1 MDYLHFVRKNHR
13 FLSFALLLIWFSSPG
28 QTFFISLFSGHIRA
42 EFGLSHGGFGSL
54 YSLATLAS
62 GLLMIWV
69 GRKIDDIDLRIYST
83 LVCAGVTV
91 ACFFMATVTSLIL
104 LCLAI
109 FALRITGQGLMTH
122 TAATSM
128 ARYFDD
134 ERGKALGVAS
144 LGRPAGEATFP
155 LIGVLLIST
164 IGWRWSWTV
173 IGGGY
178 ALLLIPAVLWLLKGH
193 GERHRRLIAR
203 NEEQGADGRLLG
215 RQWSR
220 REVIRDLHFYLILPA
235 VVAPSFIMTGVLFHQ
250 VYLVES
256 KGWTL
261 TLFAGSYIGH
271 AAAAV
276 AASLLSGPLVDRVG
290 AVRLLRYYLLPI
302 AYCGGFIGSRRIRS
316 RERRVSFHDRVRCY
330 GRDDPTH
337 NWGDLGRDLRR
348 CPPWCDSS
356 VGLRMYGFLYCA
368 GTRCFGVVDRLRNLV
383 GGHFRDVLR
392 ICCCIVRP
400 RHDRRIPD
408 TRNGYGEVKRE
419 FSWTQPI

>member
-28 QTFFISLFSGHIRA
+28 QTFFISLFSGHLRA

-62 GLLMIWV
+62 GLSMIWV

-203 NEEQGADGRLLG
+203 NKEQEADGRFLG

-235 VVAPSFIMTGVLFHQ
+235 VVAPSFIMTGVSFHQ
-250 VYLVES
+250 IHLVES
-256 KGWTL
+256 KGWSL

-290 AVRLLRYYLLPI
+290 AVKLLRYYLSPLAVALLVLAAFDHESAAFLFMIASGVTVGMTLPTTGAI
-302 AYCGGFIGSRRIRS
+302 WAEIYGVAHLGAIRALVSACMVFSTALAPVALGWLIDFGISLEAIFVMCFVYVVASSALAMTAGFRT
-316 RERRVSFHDRVRCY
+316 
-330 GRDDPTH
+330 PAT
-337 NWGDLGRDLRR
+337 
-348 CPPWCDSS
+348 
-356 VGLRMYGFLYCA
+356 
-368 GTRCFGVVDRLRNLV
+368 
-383 GGHFRDVLR
+383 
-392 ICCCIVRP
+392 
-400 RHDRRIPD
+400 D
-408 TRNGYGEVKRE
+408 TAR
-419 FSWTQPI
+419 